1 LRVFV
6 DWVGDYEPL
15 WELLENMPIS
25 IRNLKK
31 KNVNESAAFITS
43 YHEPHIDAPV
53 NPGFVKNESGGPY
66 LLDSL
71 DRQYM
76 YNRKY
81 SPQTL
86 K

>member
-1 LRVFV
+1 
-6 DWVGDYEPL
+6 VGATRKYANKYPQ
-15 WELLENMPIS
+15 LE
-25 IRNLKK
+25 KK
-31 KNVNESAAFITS
+31 NNVNESAAFITS